1 MHDTQVDVVSPPI
14 PAAAPASSPEALAPL
29 PAVIITGASEGIG
42 KAFAQALGRRGL
54 NVVLVARDELLL
66 AEVAASIGDNAA
78 VLPLDIS
85 DPDSHEVIARFLGD
99 RGLYA
104 DVLINN
110 AAIGLGGSFETHGLA
125 QALQL
130 LDVNVV
136 AVVRLTHH
144 FLPQMLERR
153 RGGVIN
159 VASLAGFMP
168 GPWQA
173 LYFAS
178 KAFVLS
184 FSQGI
189 AEECAGSG
197 VRVMAAAPGP
207 VETRS
212 LHQAM
217 KARWTWYRRLF
228 PSYEPEHVC
237 EILWDGFV
245 SGRRVVIPGIVNNFS
260 AVGSRFLPSEILVPL
275 VGVLM
280 RPRNKSGAPIS

>member
-1 MHDTQVDVVSPPI
+1 M
-14 PAAAPASSPEALAPL
+14 
-29 PAVIITGASEGIG
+29 IITGASEGIG
-42 KAFAQALGRRGL
+42 KAFARALGRRGL
-54 NVVLVARDELLL
+54 NVVLVARDEVLLG
-66 AEVAASIGDNAA
+66 EVAATIGDNAA
-78 VLPLDIS
+78 VLPLDIG

-110 AAIGLGGSFETHGLA
+110 AAIGLGGRFETHGLA

-136 AVVRLTHH
+136 AVVRLTHQ

-173 LYFAS
+173 LLFCQQGIR
-178 KAFVLS
+178 LS

-189 AEECAGSG
+189 A
-197 VRVMAAAPGP
+197 
-207 VETRS
+207 
-212 LHQAM
+212 
-217 KARWTWYRRLF
+217 
-228 PSYEPEHVC
+228 
-237 EILWDGFV
+237 
-245 SGRRVVIPGIVNNFS
+245 
-260 AVGSRFLPSEILVPL
+260 
-275 VGVLM
+275 
-280 RPRNKSGAPIS
+280 